1 QVRDPWLSGHHFDI
15 RLASNGTLV
24 APIDQPQF
32 LWESGEPFQAGST
45 SFLLHRGTGKP
56 LNAPKTPSSF
66 EIQPGQAPS
75 PPNVVL
81 QVIGAAAPLAI
92 GIVLMVM
99 TGMRYFLLF
108 AGISVIIAAVW
119 ILRYRRARTRYRADS
134 TAAQVQPYERIARG
148 AVL

>member
-1 QVRDPWLSGHHFDI
+1 
-15 RLASNGTLV
+15 
-24 APIDQPQF
+24 
-32 LWESGEPFQAGST
+32 
-45 SFLLHRGTGKP
+45 FLLHRGTGKP

-99 TGMRYFLLF
+99 TGMWYFLLF
-108 AGISVIIAAVW
+108 AGISVIIAAVM
-119 ILRYRRARTRYRADS
+119 IMQYRSEEHTSKLQSRFDLVCR
-134 TAAQVQPYERIARG
+134 
-148 AVL
+148 LLL